1 VSKSSSGSA
10 ASSNSTGDRP
20 GVDRPIKI
28 GDIEARLRSVQSD
41 VTKVKDST
49 VGAGIAAGGVI
60 ALVILIMAFLIG
72 KKIGTKKYSFVEIR
86 RH

>member
-1 VSKSSSGSA
+1 VSKSSGSSGTPS
-10 ASSNSTGDRP
+10 GDRP

-49 VGAGIAAGGVI
+49 VGAGIAAGGLI
-60 ALVILIMAFLIG
+60 ALAVLVLAFLIG

>member
-1 VSKSSSGSA
+1 MSKSSGS
-10 ASSNSTGDRP
+10 TDKP
-20 GVDRPIKI
+20 GLDRPIRKE
-28 GDIEARLRSVQSD
+28 DIEARLRSVQSD
-41 VTKVKDST
+41 VTKVKDSA

-60 ALVILIMAFLIG
+60 AVVILILAFVLG